1 MTSINFIR
9 MNLFEKGLSGIS
21 KLNKY
26 ILTYVF
32 IYFLILALSSSSK
45 LRSFL
50 VVVVVVVVV
59 VVGGV
64 L

>member
-1 MTSINFIR
+1 MISLNFIR
-9 MNLFEKGLSGIS
+9 MKLFSGALTFLS

-32 IYFLILALSSSSK
+32 IYFRILVLSSSSK

-50 VVVVVVVVV
+50 VVVVVV
-59 VVGGV
+59 GSGF
-64 L
+64 

>member
-1 MTSINFIR
+1 MISLNFIR
-9 MNLFEKGLSGIS
+9 MKLFSRALTFLS

-26 ILTYVF
+26 IHTYVF
-32 IYFLILALSSSSK
+32 IYFRILVLSSSSK

-59 VVGGV
+59 GSGF
-64 L
+64 

>member
-1 MTSINFIR
+1 MISSNFIR
-9 MNLFEKGLSGIS
+9 MKLFSGALTFLS

-32 IYFLILALSSSSK
+32 IYFRILVLSSSSK

-50 VVVVVVVVV
+50 VVVVVV
-59 VVGGV
+59 GSGV
-64 L
+64 

>member
-1 MTSINFIR
+1 MISLKFIR
-9 MNLFEKGLSGIS
+9 MKLWALTFLS

-32 IYFLILALSSSSK
+32 IYFRILVLSSSSK

-50 VVVVVVVVV
+50 VVVVVVVV
-59 VVGGV
+59 GSGF
-64 L
+64 

>member
-1 MTSINFIR
+1 MISLNFIR
-9 MNLFEKGLSGIS
+9 MKLFSGALSFLS

-32 IYFLILALSSSSK
+32 IYFRILVLSSSSK

-50 VVVVVVVVV
+50 VVVVVVVV
-59 VVGGV
+59 GSGV
-64 L
+64 

>member
-1 MTSINFIR
+1 MISLNFIR
-9 MNLFEKGLSGIS
+9 MKLFSGALTFLS

-32 IYFLILALSSSSK
+32 IYFRILVLSSSSK

-50 VVVVVVVVV
+50 VVVVVV
-59 VVGGV
+59 GSGV
-64 L
+64 

>member
-1 MTSINFIR
+1 MISSNFIR
-9 MNLFEKGLSGIS
+9 MNSFSEALSLLS

-32 IYFLILALSSSSK
+32 IYFRILVLSSSSK

-50 VVVVVVVVV
+50 VVVVVVV
-59 VVGGV
+59 GSGF
-64 L
+64 

>member
-1 MTSINFIR
+1 MISSNFIR
-9 MNLFEKGLSGIS
+9 MKLFSGALSLLS

-32 IYFLILALSSSSK
+32 IYFRILVLSSSSK

-50 VVVVVVVVV
+50 VVVVVVV
-59 VVGGV
+59 GRGF
-64 L
+64 

>member
-1 MTSINFIR
+1 MISSNFIR
-9 MNLFEKGLSGIS
+9 MNLFSEALSLLS

-32 IYFLILALSSSSK
+32 IYFRILVLSSSSK

-50 VVVVVVVVV
+50 VVVVVV
-59 VVGGV
+59 GSGF
-64 L
+64 

>member
-1 MTSINFIR
+1 MISSNFIR
-9 MNLFEKGLSGIS
+9 MNLFSEALSLLS

-32 IYFLILALSSSSK
+32 IYFRILVLSSSSK

-50 VVVVVVVVV
+50 VVVVVVV
-59 VVGGV
+59 GSGF
-64 L
+64 

>member
-1 MTSINFIR
+1 MISSNFIR
-9 MNLFEKGLSGIS
+9 MKLFSEALSLLS

-32 IYFLILALSSSSK
+32 IYFRILVLSSSSK

-50 VVVVVVVVV
+50 VVVVVVVV
-59 VVGGV
+59 GSGF
-64 L
+64 

>member
-1 MTSINFIR
+1 MISLNFIR
-9 MNLFEKGLSGIS
+9 MKLFSGALTFLS

-32 IYFLILALSSSSK
+32 IYFRILVLSSSK

-50 VVVVVVVVV
+50 VVVVVL
-59 VVGGV
+59 GSGV
-64 L
+64 

>member
-1 MTSINFIR
+1 MISSNFIR
-9 MNLFEKGLSGIS
+9 MNLFSEALSLLS

-32 IYFLILALSSSSK
+32 IYFRILVLSSSK

-59 VVGGV
+59 GSGF
-64 L
+64 